1 MWLGAFAQSKLRN
14 LNEGPIVQT
23 ISNLVIKQCRLEAK
37 IIVHEV
43 IRNLRHGIHHELFQ
57 RVPEGELDS
66 MRFVRNPQEL
76 RNLTGVLRL
85 QLNEISQRFAQEID
99 SNAQGSWAL
108 LDTETDCKASINN
121 IADERQ
127 RAFMTKLVAVSRLAC
142 SNEVRQLNSF
152 AWIESD
158 VGVKANAFDPWIF
171 CFGWKSVCD
180 DYLQRV
186 ISEKSALELTA
197 LPLVSAI
204 RDSYIIFVQLAKE
217 FMRAER
223 TLEPIPFRA
232 TVPLG
237 SAESEMHVQF
247 GAIRYDKAE
256 K

>member
-1 MWLGAFAQSKLRN
+1 MWLGAFAQSKPRN

-23 ISNLVIKQCRLEAK
+23 ISNLVINQCRLEAK

-57 RVPEGELDS
+57 RVPEGEIDS
-66 MRFVRNPQEL
+66 MRFARNPQEL

-85 QLNEISQRFAQEID
+85 QLNEISQRFAQEVV
-99 SNAQGSWAL
+99 STAQGSWVL
-108 LDTETDCKASINN
+108 RETETDCKAAISN
-121 IADERQ
+121 IADESQ

-142 SNEVRQLNSF
+142 SSEVRQLNSL
-152 AWIESD
+152 AWIDADMGAKS
-158 VGVKANAFDPWIF
+158 NAFDPWIF
-171 CFGWKSVCD
+171 CFGWKRVCD
-180 DYLQRV
+180 EYLQRV

-247 GAIRYDKAE
+247 GAVRQE
-256 K
+256 KINK